1 MPRIVAAYLA
11 CALIWGTTWYAIRV
25 ANAPGGYPTLASAA
39 LRFSIAA
46 ALLLP
51 LAIRAKAWPSGR
63 VWWWLVAAGVLDA
76 ASYSLVYLGE
86 DRIPGGLAA
95 VVYGMQPLILAIFMK
110 VLRLDGLKP
119 RHVIGAVISLAGVGV
134 LILDRLDVSI
144 AQAFGVVMVLGS
156 VVVATSYSVIMK
168 TRGGGVN
175 GLVATTIFLVV
186 TAVVLCIVALIAREP
201 IKWPP
206 ATNPTIAV
214 LYLAVVGTVVAFLV
228 YFWLLGKTT
237 LLVTSTL
244 VFVFPLVALLTDALF
259 EREITVGTTAYIGAG
274 ITLAGLAVSL
284 RRR

>member
-1 MPRIVAAYLA
+1 VPRIVAAYLA

-25 ANAPGGYPTLASAA
+25 ANGPGGYPTLVSAA

-51 LAIRAKAWPSGR
+51 LAIRAKAWPKGS

-76 ASYSLVYLGE
+76 ASYSLVYLAE
-86 DRIPGGLAA
+86 DHIPGGLAA
-95 VVYGMQPLILAIFMK
+95 VVYGTQPLILAIMMK
-110 VLRLDGLKP
+110 VVRLDGLKP
-119 RHVIGAVISLAGVGV
+119 RHVIGAIVSLGGVVV
-134 LILDRLDVSI
+134 LIFDRLEVST
-144 AQAFGVVMVLGS
+144 AQAFGVVLVLGS
-156 VVVATSYSVIMK
+156 VVVATSYSMIMK
-168 TRGGGVN
+168 VRGRGVN

-186 TAVVLCIVALIAREP
+186 TAIVLCIVALVGREP
-201 IKWPP
+201 IEWPP
-206 ATNPTIAV
+206 ATNASIAV
-214 LYLAVVGTVVAFLV
+214 VYLAVVGTVIAFLV